1 MGCATSDHSPRSR
14 LGLTLTLTL
23 ILTLTLTPNPD
34 PVPNP
39 NPNPDPNS
47 NFNPNPNPSQLRD
60 TDSVLGAWARLIFAP
75 VATLC
80 MPSTFCMW
88 PTLSAVGRGHFVA
101 SPVWPNASGMAAVLA
116 AEAGDR
122 ELRDLDARD
131 SGEIA
136 RDRGEIL
143 RDSGEILR
151 DRFRVITEPPF
162 VSYDSLPRGVRKS
175 GIPNP

>member
-1 MGCATSDHSPRSR
+1 
-14 LGLTLTLTL
+14 
-23 ILTLTLTPNPD
+23 
-34 PVPNP
+34 
-39 NPNPDPNS
+39 
-47 NFNPNPNPSQLRD
+47 
-60 TDSVLGAWARLIFAP
+60 
-75 VATLC
+75 
-80 MPSTFCMW
+80 MW

-101 SPVWPNASGMAAVLA
+101 SPVWPNASGMAAMLA
-116 AEAGDR
+116 ADARDR
-122 ELRDLDARD
+122 ELRDLD
-131 SGEIA
+131 A

>member
-1 MGCATSDHSPRSR
+1 M
-14 LGLTLTLTL
+14 
-23 ILTLTLTPNPD
+23 
-34 PVPNP
+34 
-39 NPNPDPNS
+39 
-47 NFNPNPNPSQLRD
+47 RD

-101 SPVWPNASGMAAVLA
+101 SPVWPNASGMAAML
-116 AEAGDR
+116 AGDL
-122 ELRDLDARD
+122 ELRDH
-131 SGEIA
+131 
-136 RDRGEIL
+136 
-143 RDSGEILR
+143 
-151 DRFRVITEPPF
+151 FRVITDPPF